1 MRQIGI
7 IGLGQVGSAL
17 AAQLLATRQADRL
30 VLIDQ
35 NDDRAVGLQNDL
47 LAGFPTANLVV
58 QDWSAIADLDVW
70 RWVIK
75 IC

>member
-35 NDDRAVGLQNDL
+35 IGRAHV
-47 LAGFPTANLVV
+47 
-58 QDWSAIADLDVW
+58 
-70 RWVIK
+70 
-75 IC
+75 